1 MAEQAAEVA
10 RRCQEAKETLRLELG
25 GCDLRKFPDAVFF
38 LMKDVEL
45 QSLSLAGN
53 SLAKIPNKLSQK
65 LTTITC
71 RPPSEDLIVC
81 VSCRVRLV
89 YVHAVPR

>member
-1 MAEQAAEVA
+1 MIGRGYSSMADEVAEVA

-25 GCDLRKFPDAVFF
+25 ACGLRKFPDAVFF

-45 QSLSLAGN
+45 QSLSLARN
-53 SLAKIPNKLSQK
+53 NLSKIPNKLSQK

-71 RPPSEDLIVC
+71 RPPSTV
-81 VSCRVRLV
+81 RV
-89 YVHAVPR
+89 